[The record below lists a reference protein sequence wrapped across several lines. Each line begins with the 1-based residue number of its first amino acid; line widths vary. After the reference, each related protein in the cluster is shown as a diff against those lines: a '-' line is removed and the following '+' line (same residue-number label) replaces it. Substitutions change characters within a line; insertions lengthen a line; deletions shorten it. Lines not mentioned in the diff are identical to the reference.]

1 MHADRILQL
10 ARAHWL
16 DIAWAVFI
24 VLNLLAMRLI
34 PAWQTVPFLIIWI
47 SLTTIYGFRLWHLGS
62 TLLTVAVVTLS
73 TGGLIG
79 WQVLRGKQDGDYL
92 AEVPLLAAMFVV
104 MVWHAR
110 RRQTALE
117 EMKRVSEHNLLLL
130 SQQRQFLQDVSH
142 ELGTPITIALGHAE
156 LITHAATD
164 QAIAKDARVAV
175 DELLRMRRLANRL
188 VLLASTDSPDFLRLA
203 PVDAAE
209 LVMDILHRWS
219 QTPRKWALGTL
230 TEASV
235 LADRDRLTLALDAL
249 IENAVDHTDPDGRI
263 ELATRR
269 EGDKII
275 FAVTDSG
282 SGIPAA
288 DIGQIFD
295 RFTRVGTGRSRETG
309 GFGLGLAVVKAIAE
323 AHHGSVGVRSTVGQ
337 GSVFEL
343 SLPASLGPARA
354 GGATV
359 LRLAEPTCQQPR
371 AARSRPTARPSRS
384 AIERLD
390 AALARPWR
398 VAMAAPVPPKPTAI
412 RRGPAPWPCPPG
424 TATGPPL
431 PFPRQCQWAP
441 GSRCG
446 PIACQT

>member
-1 MHADRILQL
+1 MPVSTEPAVAGATSGFRTRHAWGPPRLRGDKIRKFV
-10 ARAHWL
+10 RTYRL

-117 EMKRVSEHNLLLL
+117 EIKRVSEHNLLLL

-164 QAIAKDARVAV
+164 QAVARDARVAV

-269 EGDKII
+269 VGDKII

-288 DIGQIFD
+288 DIGHIFD

-323 AHHGSVGVRSTVGQ
+323 AHHGSVGARSTVGQ

-343 SLPASLGPARA
+343 SLPA
-354 GGATV
+354 
-359 LRLAEPTCQQPR
+359 
-371 AARSRPTARPSRS
+371 PTARNGAVLP
-384 AIERLD
+384 LD
-390 AALARPWR
+390 
-398 VAMAAPVPPKPTAI
+398 
-412 RRGPAPWPCPPG
+412 
-424 TATGPPL
+424 
-431 PFPRQCQWAP
+431 RQVML
-441 GSRCG
+441 G
-446 PIACQT
+446 